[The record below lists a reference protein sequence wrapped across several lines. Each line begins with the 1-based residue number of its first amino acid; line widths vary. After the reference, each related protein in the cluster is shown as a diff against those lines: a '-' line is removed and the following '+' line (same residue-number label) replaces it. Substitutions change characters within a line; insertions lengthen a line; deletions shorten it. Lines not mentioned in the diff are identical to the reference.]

1 MLLMKRTKTEFI
13 VLKAFNGD
21 CILVKTFTSE
31 QEEFIV
37 LVDGGTASTF
47 DRYLKHELKEIKK
60 IDLLVLTH
68 IDSDHIGGLLRLFNN
83 SLINELDIVEIWIN
97 YPNLINVNLSGQIG
111 FDQANKLKD
120 LILQKKGNVVFKEI
134 TTAERFINRSGVSFT
149 ILSPTQKI
157 LDLLYERWD
166 FGKNEPEVDIDI
178 ASDFNTYTVSLE
190 ELSKLP
196 FKPDKT
202 VEQDLVNA
210 SSISFIISC
219 PDINILLLGD
229 SRSEIIEQELK
240 KLGYNEESPFVCD
253 YVKVSHH
260 GSKNNT
266 SEYLLKLL
274 KTTNYIIS
282 TNGGSS
288 KTKHPSR
295 AVIGKIIFNPR
306 RELNELLFIF
316 VNYPISEIKNRIGN
330 FIAEDDMES
339 GNWKIEHKNKF

>member
-1 MLLMKRTKTEFI
+1 MKRTRTEFI

-83 SLINELDIVEIWIN
+83 SLISELDIVEIWIN

-111 FDQANKLKD
+111 FGQANKLKD

-157 LDLLYERWD
+157 LDLLYERWNFD
-166 FGKNEPEVDIDI
+166 KNEPDVDIDI
-178 ASDFNTYTVSLE
+178 ASDLNTYTVSLE

-202 VEQDLVNA
+202 VEQDIVNA
-210 SSISFIISC
+210 SSISFIVSC
-219 PDINILLLGD
+219 PDKILLLLGD
-229 SRSEIIEQELK
+229 SRSEIIEHELE
-240 KLGYNEESPFVCD
+240 KLGYNEESPFLCD

-274 KTTNYIIS
+274 KTTNYIMS
-282 TNGGSS
+282 TNGGCS

-295 AVIGKIIFNPR
+295 DVIGKIIFNPR
-306 RELNELLFIF
+306 RDLNELLFIF